1 MKTTILNL
9 IDSTKGKFFSVK
21 YKNKLGDVSK
31 YVVRTGVWKYLK
43 GGKNNAPQGTVT
55 LYAVSKNGDRKNA
68 GYRTMYLDNM
78 KEVKAKNW
86 EVVSIP

>member
-31 YVVRTGVWKYLK
+31 YVVRTGVWKHLK
-43 GGKNNAPQGTVT
+43 GGTNNAPQGTVT
-55 LYAVSKNGDRKNA
+55 LYAVSKDGDKTNA
-68 GYRTMYLDNM
+68 GYRTMYLDNI
-78 KEVKAKNW
+78 KEVKSKNW
-86 EVVSIP
+86 EVASIQ